1 MSHYSACVRISALHT
16 EMLHFSLYVCTYVS
30 THIPTVFPPSLLT
43 FRFPPPPSSLPS
55 SVQVPFQEWVA
66 EATADVKRLFPLE
79 TDRERLEQA
88 RDKLL
93 SVQRDAEERKSTV
106 DSLCSLATQF
116 AEKRLVCV
124 YHTMRTTYIH
134 RYRMHAHVCVR
145 TYARTYTVCIEKLRL
160 SATVGPDSWTKLCD

>member
-1 MSHYSACVRISALHT
+1 M
-16 EMLHFSLYVCTYVS
+16 
-30 THIPTVFPPSLLT
+30 
-43 FRFPPPPSSLPS
+43 
-55 SVQVPFQEWVA
+55 A

-124 YHTMRTTYIH
+124 YHTIRTTYIR
-134 RYRMHAHVCVR
+134 RYRMHAHVCVC
-145 TYARTYTVCIEKLRL
+145 TSVCAYVYNVCIEKLRL